1 MTTHIIEAPYGW
13 RADADGKLVPD
24 EGEQVVIAR
33 VREARAR
40 GLTVRAIAEELAAAG
55 IAMEGVRT
63 CTAEEHLRD
72 NGVKLGGTAGGAS
85 HGGDRRIVDGIADE
99 CRSLLAHA
107 DSAMPHVPYG
117 WRLVDGCL
125 VVDDGEQVVLTHV
138 RALRA
143 AGLSQC
149 DIVAELRRAGLI
161 SEDSQ

>member
-1 MTTHIIEAPYGW
+1 MKIARGESTGEAPYGW

-24 EGEQVVIAR
+24 VAEQAVVAR
-33 VREARAR
+33 VCALRAS
-40 GLTVRAIAEELAAAG
+40 GLSIRAIVAG
-55 IAMEGVRT
+55 LAMEGVRT

-72 NGVKLGGTAGGAS
+72 NGVKLGGAAGGAS

-125 VVDDGEQVVLTHV
+125 VVDDGEQVVLAQV
-138 RALRA
+138 RALRD
-143 AGLSQC
+143 AGLYQHE
-149 DIVAELRRAGLI
+149 IVAELRLAGLI